1 MKKYYL
7 TYVKFVKDDFTPALR
22 FLSITWTKPEIE
34 EYPGMLMADAKQVA
48 EVLLDPEPMGDI
60 VFDKPQMVD
69 LETVTNFMSERSI
82 NGIGVFFSKFYWPGL
97 TQFHEKK
104 EQKMAS
110 QLMSKMSSWED
121 FRASGLLRFVN
132 MFLHIFGWAI
142 VLNVFDDG
150 SIEAEPRRVQ
160 YDGFCENEERAY
172 YKLGAFLSKDKF
184 FRDNNDRRAAENE
197 SK

>member
-7 TYVKFVKDDFTPALR
+7 TYVKFVKEDFTQAVR
-22 FLSITWTKPEIE
+22 FLSITEDKPVIK
-34 EYPGMLMADAKQVA
+34 EYQGMIMTDPRQVA
-48 EVLLDPEPMGDI
+48 EVCLDPEPIDGI
-60 VFDKPQMVD
+60 VFEKLQIVD
-69 LETVTNFMSERSI
+69 METVTQFMTERGI
-82 NGIGVFFSKFYWPGL
+82 NDLGAFFSELYWPQL
-97 TQFHEKK
+97 TQFHKK
-104 EQKMAS
+104 EEQKMAS
-110 QLMSKMSSWED
+110 PLMSKKSSWED

-150 SIEAEPRRVQ
+150 SIEAEPRRVE
-160 YDGFCENEERAY
+160 YDGFCENEEKAY
-172 YKLGAFLSKDKF
+172 FKLGAFLSRDKF